1 MELMRSTPGPSDRQ
15 HGARRP
21 TSTARV
27 VVVEQLGVLRAGVV
41 QTLRRL
47 EIPVVGEAA
56 SAEEAIS
63 QLLTTGADVL
73 VVGANVDVPPSR
85 LVARARA
92 LPASP
97 KVVHVADTTERDEYV
112 ELLKAGVDAIIPL
125 ADTLEE
131 LGDALL
137 RIQRGERIIGRT
149 TLAAVRHQL
158 LPGDRPAAPLLSR
171 REQDVLVLLPT
182 RRTLAEIGEELFV
195 ATATVKTHVSRIYAK
210 LGVTDRHSAVERAVE
225 LGLLN

>member
-1 MELMRSTPGPSDRQ
+1 VEITTRATRQ
-15 HGARRP
+15 R
-21 TSTARV
+21 TTTARV

-47 EIPVVGEAA
+47 ETPVVGEAG

-63 QLLTTGADVL
+63 QLLTTGADIL
-73 VVGANVDVPPSR
+73 VIGANVDVPPSR
-85 LVARARA
+85 LVGRARA
-92 LPASP
+92 LPSSP
-97 KVVHVADTTERDEYV
+97 KVIHVADTTERDEYV
-112 ELLKAGVDAIIPL
+112 ELLKAGIDAIVPL
-125 ADTLEE
+125 SATVEE
-131 LGDALL
+131 LGDALD
-137 RIQRGERIIGRT
+137 RVQRGERIIGRT

-158 LPGDRPAAPLLSR
+158 IPADRPATPLLSR